1 MFLRWRIQCAAD
13 TANGL
18 NGGLKYRPF
27 PGLIG
32 LHWER
37 EKNMAQQERTKTI
50 VPPNSPERWGGVD
63 PKPPPHFD
71 EPKDPVLL
79 EYVHGGRTAIIT
91 FNRPQAGN
99 TVTTALGVRFA
110 EIMEDIEAKVTA
122 RCAIVTGA
130 GQDFAAAPIC
140 ANAKPWIRSNG

>member
-1 MFLRWRIQCAAD
+1 
-13 TANGL
+13 
-18 NGGLKYRPF
+18 
-27 PGLIG
+27 
-32 LHWER
+32 
-37 EKNMAQQERTKTI
+37 MAQQIITKTI

-99 TVTTALGVRFA
+99 TVTTALGVRLSEISRRDRVESYRAVRHPDGSRTGFLPRRRPARTQSHGFGAMA
-110 EIMEDIEAKVTA
+110 E
-122 RCAIVTGA
+122 
-130 GQDFAAAPIC
+130 AAEGL
-140 ANAKPWIRSNG
+140 RSDALHAA